1 MVDFFKVNKC
11 LIAYVLLGAAES
23 CSFRVLWLP
32 GLVVLGFP
40 LILEICNIYILK
52 KYFSFLITSRYLIF
66 TSFISFTKLLLH
78 KEQKFFSV

>member
-11 LIAYVLLGAAES
+11 LIAYVLLGAVES

-40 LILEICNIYILK
+40 LILEICNIYI
-52 KYFSFLITSRYLIF
+52 
-66 TSFISFTKLLLH
+66 
-78 KEQKFFSV
+78 